1 MEQPQ
6 KLMGRVVALD
16 SVKRR
21 VTIEVDF
28 FDPDKQE
35 MIEAYLK
42 SQEEITFG
50 FWKPFRRTKTVGQL
64 RKYYL
69 LLHKLLNMLGI
80 YPNSDAVKALD
91 EEIKKRVFNCDVI
104 EMFGQKV
111 PLVPSK
117 ANMSVEDMNQMIK
130 FIVDNYGI
138 VLEDGLEVNS

>member
-6 KLMGRVVALD
+6 KLLGRVVALD
-16 SVKRR
+16 SIKRR

-35 MIEAYLK
+35 MIETYLK

-50 FWKPFRRTKTVGQL
+50 FWKPFRRMKSHAQL
-64 RKYYL
+64 KKYYL
-69 LLHKLLNMLGI
+69 LIHKLLNKLGV

-91 EEIKKRVFNCDVI
+91 DEIKKRVFNCDIMEVFDKKI
-104 EMFGQKV
+104 

-117 ANMSVEDMNQMIK
+117 ANMSVEEMNLMIK

-138 VLEDGLEVNS
+138 VLEEEQ

>member
-35 MIEAYLK
+35 MIETYLK
-42 SQEEITFG
+42 TQEEITFG
-50 FWKPFRRTKTVGQL
+50 FFKPLRRMKSYAQL
-64 RKYYL
+64 KKYYL
-69 LLHKLLNMLGI
+69 LIHKLLSKLGV

-91 EEIKKRVFNCDVI
+91 EEIKKRVFNCDVM
-104 EMFGQKV
+104 EMFGQKI

-117 ANMSVEDMNQMIK
+117 ANMSIEDMNLMIK

-138 VLEDGLEVNS
+138 VLEEEQ